1 MGKAYAIIDCG
12 DGRREILL
20 STPGFDVL
28 SVNQKIAL
36 SDERQIW
43 ISGIDPLEAENETL
57 RQRLREAEDANAAKE
72 TFLSN
77 MSHDIRTPM
86 NAIVGMTAL
95 AQKHIDEKAR
105 VIDALDKIET
115 ASAHLLSLIN
125 DVLDMSRINSGRMQ
139 IATEQFSLSDLL
151 HDLLTIVRPQAVQK
165 KHTLTFRT
173 GEILRENLY
182 GDPLRLRQIFVNL
195 VNNAVKYTPDGGK
208 IRLLV
213 EEKMQEDCCVLIF
226 HCEDNGVGMSEA
238 FLRRIYQPF
247 ERVQSSTASQIEGT
261 GLGMSIVKK
270 LIEAMDGSIEIQSKL
285 GEGTAVTVSIPMRY
299 EDVAIDAS
307 FLREKRLLILEADR
321 ETAQTYR
328 QYLNEAGLRYQIV
341 PSFPEGMSALTEADY
356 GGEQFDA
363 VIIGKKVEEA
373 DNVFD
378 LAAYLK
384 KAYPQMTQILVSED
398 QWNEIEYRANRSG
411 IDAFIPIPFFRKS
424 LMNGLN
430 QALRDKE
437 DPSGNF
443 GAPNLADKHI
453 LLVEDNEINR
463 MIARELL
470 ITTQAQTDEAENGQ
484 QAVEKFL
491 SSQPGYYDLILMDVQ
506 MPIKDGYAATREIR
520 QSGRPDAAQIKIIAM
535 TANAFAEDIAKAMDA
550 GMNGHLSKPID
561 IQLFM
566 RTLRQI

>member
-20 STPGFDVL
+20 ATPGFDVL

-270 LIEAMDGSIEIQSKL
+270 LIEAMGGSIEIQSKL

-321 ETAQTYR
+321 ETAIPERGGAQIPDR
-328 QYLNEAGLRYQIV
+328 SFFPGGNERADGGGLRRR
-341 PSFPEGMSALTEADY
+341 
-356 GGEQFDA
+356 A
-363 VIIGKKVEEA
+363 V
-373 DNVFD
+373 
-378 LAAYLK
+378 
-384 KAYPQMTQILVSED
+384 
-398 QWNEIEYRANRSG
+398 
-411 IDAFIPIPFFRKS
+411 
-424 LMNGLN
+424 
-430 QALRDKE
+430 
-437 DPSGNF
+437 
-443 GAPNLADKHI
+443 
-453 LLVEDNEINR
+453 
-463 MIARELL
+463 
-470 ITTQAQTDEAENGQ
+470 
-484 QAVEKFL
+484 
-491 SSQPGYYDLILMDVQ
+491 
-506 MPIKDGYAATREIR
+506 
-520 QSGRPDAAQIKIIAM
+520 
-535 TANAFAEDIAKAMDA
+535 
-550 GMNGHLSKPID
+550 
-561 IQLFM
+561 
-566 RTLRQI
+566 